1 MKKYCVLIT
10 LLVFALLVAP
20 SFAQTTAPTPEVKK
34 GGDETAAGQTSSTG
48 GKVSKASEKT
58 DNQAAGKTAQAKA
71 PEPAEQLRD
80 QLRDLERR
88 LKEQQTLIGK
98 QKERLDLL
106 TGNPE
111 DPQSPQNNLG
121 PLDWLTSPFIF
132 WPFVGLILLALG
144 LHVLHLLR
152 GTHMSQSL
160 EQLWKAQQ
168 QRVTGANRGANPTG
182 KNGAVEGLAEQVRQ
196 QGQGLSQFTT
206 QLNQLQTQLAERD
219 QKIGETLQAVALTA
233 NWVGQFQLREAA
245 ASDGGSISEA
255 NRSAAITILSRYQE
269 PLRVNAGRVEPL
281 AQAMAGLVEK
291 LEAQPQLTS
300 ELGRAQKLY
309 QEIGQFDMW
318 HRQASEQLA
327 SLQRGSFARRSSM
340 LQSDQQHLIEQVNAG
355 AITITQMVQRSKEML
370 DQRFPLGA
378 QRVAATPVTTESE
391 AELKQRVESA
401 PEYLMNWFDNF
412 FQLQNHLSAAQSSN
426 SPSNAEIVSAAA
438 QVQRAARE
446 ALGKFDIQPEE
457 IQAGRTA
464 YDRRLHEA
472 SLVRQS
478 SQFPI
483 NTVIEVLRCGFR
495 RMSTGEV
502 LRRPQVVVAGAV
514 GG

>member
-10 LLVFALLVAP
+10 LLIFALLVTP
-20 SFAQTTAPTPEVKK
+20 SLAEDPTPTPPKAQ
-34 GGDETAAGQTSSTG
+34 GGDETAASQTQT
-48 GKVSKASEKT
+48 T
-58 DNQAAGKTAQAKA
+58 AGKKEAKESRNDPSNRRAA
-71 PEPAEQLRD
+71 PPPPARSESVEQRVK
-80 QLRDLERR
+80 DLEDR
-88 LKEQQTLIGK
+88 LNEQVTKLGLQN
-98 QKERLDLL
+98 ERLNRLAGD
-106 TGNPE
+106 PE
-111 DPQSPQNNLG
+111 NTKLQQNILG

-132 WPFVGLILLALG
+132 WPFVGLVFLALG
-144 LHVLHLLR
+144 LHVLNLLK
-152 GTHMSQSL
+152 GAQMSQSL

-168 QRVTGANRGANPTG
+168 QRGAGLNRGAGATG
-182 KNGAVEGLAEQVRQ
+182 KNVAVEGLAEQVRQ
-196 QGQGLSQFTT
+196 HGQGLSQFTT

-233 NWVGQFQLREAA
+233 NWIGQFQLREAA

-255 NRSAAITILSRYQE
+255 NRAAAITVLSRYQE

-281 AQAMAGLVEK
+281 AQAMAGLVER

-309 QEIGQFDMW
+309 QEIGQFDLW
-318 HRQASEQLA
+318 HRSASEQLA

-340 LQSDQQHLIEQVNAG
+340 LRSDQQHLIEQVSAG

-370 DQRFPLGA
+370 DQQFPLGA
-378 QRVAATPVTTESE
+378 QKVAATPVTTESE
-391 AELKQRVESA
+391 AEMKQRVENA

-412 FQLQNHLSAAQSSN
+412 FQLQNHLSAAQASN
-426 SPSNAEIVSAAA
+426 SPANAEIVNAAA
-438 QVQRAARE
+438 QVQRSARE

-457 IQAGRTA
+457 ILAGQTA

-478 SQFPI
+478 AQFPI

-514 GG
+514 AG

>member
-1 MKKYCVLIT
+1 MKKYRVLIT
-10 LLVFALLVAP
+10 LLIFAFLVAP
-20 SFAQTTAPTPEVKK
+20 SFAQNTASPPKGGGDDTPASQTQTTAERKKEAKESQDNPSNRRATPPVR
-34 GGDETAAGQTSSTG
+34 A
-48 GKVSKASEKT
+48 
-58 DNQAAGKTAQAKA
+58 
-71 PEPAEQLRD
+71 EPAD
-80 QLRDLERR
+80 QLSRRVKDLEDR
-88 LKEQQTLIGK
+88 LDEQKNLIGK

-106 TGNPE
+106 SGNPE
-111 DPQSPQNNLG
+111 DPQSQQNILG
-121 PLDWLTSPFIF
+121 PLDWLTSPLIF
-132 WPFVGLILLALG
+132 WPFVGLVFLALG
-144 LHVLHLLR
+144 LHVLNLLKGVQVSR
-152 GTHMSQSL
+152 SL
-160 EQLWKAQQ
+160 EQLWLAQQ
-168 QRVTGANRGANPTG
+168 RGAGANRGASATG
-182 KNGAVEGLAEQVRQ
+182 KSAAIESLAEQVRQ
-196 QGQGLSQFTT
+196 HGQGLSQFTT

-255 NRSAAITILSRYQE
+255 NRAAAITVLSRYQE

-281 AQAMAGLVEK
+281 AQAMAGLVEQ

-309 QEIGQFDMW
+309 QEIGQFDLW
-318 HRQASEQLA
+318 HRIASEQLA

-340 LQSDQQHLIEQVNAG
+340 LQSDQQHLIEQVSAG
-355 AITITQMVQRSKEML
+355 AITITQMVRRSKEML
-370 DQRFPLGA
+370 DQQFPLGA
-378 QRVAATPVTTESE
+378 QKVAATPVTTESE

-412 FQLQNHLSAAQSSN
+412 FQLQNHLSAAQASN
-426 SPSNAEIVSAAA
+426 SPTNTEIVNAAA
-438 QVQRAARE
+438 QVQRSARE

-457 IQAGRTA
+457 IQAGQTA

-478 SQFPI
+478 AQFPI

-514 GG
+514 AG